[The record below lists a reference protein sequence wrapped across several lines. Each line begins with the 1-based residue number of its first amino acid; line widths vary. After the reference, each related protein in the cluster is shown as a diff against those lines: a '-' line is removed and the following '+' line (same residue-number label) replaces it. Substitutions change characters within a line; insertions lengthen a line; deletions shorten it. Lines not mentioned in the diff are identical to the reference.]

1 MVLSALSSA
10 VTTAQANNNEP
21 VDTLKNYQLQGV
33 QVVSTRADNKT
44 PMAFST
50 LSQQDIKKVNFG
62 LDLPYVLALTPSI
75 TTTSDAGNGIG
86 YTSLRVRGTDPSRIN
101 ITANGIPV
109 SDAESST
116 TFWVKDVREDRW
128 TGGREGPRLLPR
140 PVVVVHAVALPLPR
154 PARPARR
161 GGRDPCRAESR
172 QQGLRLPPDRASCH
186 RVTARPAFRGGGS
199 LRRSPACDRIAGFL
213 LTPTYFPNENR
224 FSDEA

>member
-1 MVLSALSSA
+1 MKRFVGLSVMVLSALSSA

-62 LDLPYVLALTPSI
+62 PYVLALTPSI

-116 TFWVKDVREDRW
+116 TFWVNMADFTSSFRELR
-128 TGGREGPRLLPR
+128 
-140 PVVVVHAVALPLPR
+140 ALML
-154 PARPARR
+154 
-161 GGRDPCRAESR
+161 RDWESCA
-172 QQGLRLPPDRASCH
+172 LISFLKELT
-186 RVTARPAFRGGGS
+186 VEKVLGS
-199 LRRSPACDRIAGFL
+199 
-213 LTPTYFPNENR
+213 
-224 FSDEA
+224 